1 MIKAD
6 SKRGREAKIGR
17 EHLTTVVGLECQG
30 CAGVS
35 ESKLSFKS
43 LSPLGIDGLCMSA
56 SLAHRLGAA
65 CGKCYLGVYV
75 AVAITTGVFA

>member
-30 CAGVS
+30 CA

-43 LSPLGIDGLCMSA
+43 LTSLGIDGLCMSA
-56 SLAHRLGAA
+56 SLAHSLGAA